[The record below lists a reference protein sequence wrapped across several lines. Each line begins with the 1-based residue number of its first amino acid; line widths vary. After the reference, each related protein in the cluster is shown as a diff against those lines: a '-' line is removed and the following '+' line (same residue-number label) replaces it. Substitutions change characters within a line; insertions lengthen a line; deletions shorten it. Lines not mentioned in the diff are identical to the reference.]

1 MTTKQS
7 RRHKLL
13 ATWPRMTGQVEHMGT
28 VGIYPPPNFGRYIN
42 LFQGSSARF
51 VLPAILGQTEGLAG
65 NSKPI
70 YEVCDSK
77 SEKSAPMYC
86 FEGTP
91 LRYSV
96 FAWIVGLTNLA
107 QKTLII
113 G

>member
-1 MTTKQS
+1 MVFRFS
-7 RRHKLL
+7 YLGKLRL
-13 ATWPRMTGQVEHMGT
+13 
-28 VGIYPPPNFGRYIN
+28 
-42 LFQGSSARF
+42 
-51 VLPAILGQTEGLAG
+51 VLPATYLGQTEGLTG
-65 NSKPI
+65 NLKPI

-91 LRYSV
+91 LRYS